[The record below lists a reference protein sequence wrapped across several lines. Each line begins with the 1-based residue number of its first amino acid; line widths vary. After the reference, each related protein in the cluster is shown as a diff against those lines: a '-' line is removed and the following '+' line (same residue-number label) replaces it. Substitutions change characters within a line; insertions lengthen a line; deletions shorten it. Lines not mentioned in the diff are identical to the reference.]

1 MEIKLLLP
9 APLDTVTATGT
20 ASAAVQCIWQH
31 LIGRAEVTCLCSST
45 KESEK
50 TQGARQFLTLD
61 KTEKPIPQCEKK
73 AQK

>member
-1 MEIKLLLP
+1 MRSSTETLLP
-9 APLDTVTATGT
+9 LVTSLHAKSLVTVSGG
-20 ASAAVQCIWQH
+20 QI
-31 LIGRAEVTCLCSST
+31 RVTCLCSST